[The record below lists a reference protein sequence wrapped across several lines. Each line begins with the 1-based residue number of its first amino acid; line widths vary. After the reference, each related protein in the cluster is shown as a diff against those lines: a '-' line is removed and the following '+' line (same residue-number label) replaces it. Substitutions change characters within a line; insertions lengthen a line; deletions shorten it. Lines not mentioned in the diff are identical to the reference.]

1 MGVNKIMK
9 QPLFNTAKF
18 KAFQSDNTLIFSAV
32 NLSNSPLKSPGI
44 KLIKLTKIYLHSI
57 TLKQSILQLEENFKI
72 PGDQTVPL
80 LNDSEYFES
89 LEISI

>member
-1 MGVNKIMK
+1 MK
-9 QPLFNTAKF
+9 QPLFNPAKS
-18 KAFQSDNTLIFSAV
+18 KACQSDTTLIFSAV

-44 KLIKLTKIYLHSI
+44 KLIKPTKIYLHSI

-89 LEISI
+89 LRML